1 MILRITIIGLLAG
14 VIGTGLGGIISALF
28 KRNVDRYLDFF
39 MGLSGGIM
47 LAVVVFDLMK
57 ESMNEI
63 GVLPT
68 VIFTFVGVLLTMF
81 LKTKLDKSVFLDG
94 DWCWDMHPFVV
105 NKETKKLVL
114 NNICALLNNDIKC
127 NAFEN
132 IIFCWVMHEQSIID
146 DLLSC
151 LDLNDVKVIAISLVC
166 QKEALEKRIQ
176 KDINQG
182 IRKPD
187 ILARSVE
194 RLEMYQ
200 KLNTYKID
208 VSNKTIEEIVK
219 EIIKVGDE
227 ND

>member
-1 MILRITIIGLLAG
+1 MKKLYLIGG
-14 VIGTGLGGIISALF
+14 TMGIGKTTTCQ
-28 KRNVDRYLDFF
+28 V
-39 MGLSGGIM
+39 
-47 LAVVVFDLMK
+47 
-57 ESMNEI
+57 
-63 GVLPT
+63 
-68 VIFTFVGVLLTMF
+68 

-114 NNICALLNNDIKC
+114 NNICALLNNDIKR

-146 DLLSC
+146 DLLSR

-176 KDINQG
+176 KDIDQG

-187 ILARSVE
+187 VLARSVE

>member
-1 MILRITIIGLLAG
+1 MKKLYLIGG
-14 VIGTGLGGIISALF
+14 TMGIGKTTTCQ
-28 KRNVDRYLDFF
+28 V
-39 MGLSGGIM
+39 
-47 LAVVVFDLMK
+47 
-57 ESMNEI
+57 
-63 GVLPT
+63 
-68 VIFTFVGVLLTMF
+68 

-114 NNICALLNNDIKC
+114 NNICALLNNDIKF

-146 DLLSC
+146 DLLSR
-151 LDLNDVKVIAISLVC
+151 LDLKDVKVIAISLVC

-187 ILARSVE
+187 VLARSVE

-208 VSNKTIEEIVK
+208 VSNKTIEEVVK

>member
-1 MILRITIIGLLAG
+1 MKKL
-14 VIGTGLGGIISALF
+14 
-28 KRNVDRYLDFF
+28 YLI
-39 MGLSGGIM
+39 GGIM
-47 LAVVVFDLMK
+47 
-57 ESMNEI
+57 
-63 GVLPT
+63 GVGKT
-68 VIFTFVGVLLTMF
+68 TTCQV
-81 LKTKLDKSVFLDG
+81 LKTKLDNSVFLDG

-105 NKETKKLVL
+105 SEETKKLVL
-114 NNICALLNNDIKC
+114 KNICTLLNNDIKC
-127 NAFEN
+127 NTFEN

-146 DLLSC
+146 DILSR

-176 KDINQG
+176 KDIDQG

-187 ILARSVE
+187 VLARSVE

-219 EIIKVGDE
+219 EIIKVGVE

>member
-1 MILRITIIGLLAG
+1 MKKLILIGGTMGVGKTATSSLL
-14 VIGTGLGGIISALF
+14 
-28 KRNVDRYLDFF
+28 KQ
-39 MGLSGGIM
+39 
-47 LAVVVFDLMK
+47 
-57 ESMNEI
+57 
-63 GVLPT
+63 
-68 VIFTFVGVLLTMF
+68 
-81 LKTKLDKSVFLDG
+81 KLNQSVFLDG

-114 NNICALLNNDIKC
+114 NNICTLLNNDIKC
-127 NAFEN
+127 NTFEN

-146 DLLSC
+146 DILSR

-176 KDINQG
+176 KDIDQG
-182 IRKPD
+182 TRKPD
-187 ILARSVE
+187 VLARSVE

>member
-1 MILRITIIGLLAG
+1 MKKLYLIGGTMG
-14 VIGTGLGGIISALF
+14 VGKTTTCQ
-28 KRNVDRYLDFF
+28 V
-39 MGLSGGIM
+39 
-47 LAVVVFDLMK
+47 
-57 ESMNEI
+57 
-63 GVLPT
+63 
-68 VIFTFVGVLLTMF
+68 

-94 DWCWDMHPFVV
+94 DCCWDMHPFVV

-114 NNICALLNNDIKC
+114 NNICTLLNNDIKC
-127 NAFEN
+127 NTFEN

-146 DLLSC
+146 DILSR

-176 KDINQG
+176 KDIDQG
-182 IRKPD
+182 TRKPD
-187 ILARSVE
+187 VLARSVE

>member
-1 MILRITIIGLLAG
+1 MKKLYLIGGTMG
-14 VIGTGLGGIISALF
+14 VGKTTTCQ
-28 KRNVDRYLDFF
+28 V
-39 MGLSGGIM
+39 
-47 LAVVVFDLMK
+47 
-57 ESMNEI
+57 
-63 GVLPT
+63 
-68 VIFTFVGVLLTMF
+68 

-114 NNICALLNNDIKC
+114 NNICTLLNNDIKC
-127 NAFEN
+127 NTFEN
-132 IIFCWVMHEQSIID
+132 IIFFLVLHEQSIID
-146 DLLSC
+146 DILSR

-176 KDINQG
+176 KDIDQG
-182 IRKPD
+182 TRKPD
-187 ILARSVE
+187 VLARSVE